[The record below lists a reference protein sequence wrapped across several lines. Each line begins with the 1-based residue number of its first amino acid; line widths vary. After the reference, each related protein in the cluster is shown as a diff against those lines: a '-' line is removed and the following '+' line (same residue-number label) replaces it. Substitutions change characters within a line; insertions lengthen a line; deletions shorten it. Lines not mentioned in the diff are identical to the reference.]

1 MTTITL
7 ATEEV
12 RLARIALVGP
22 PNSGK
27 TTLFNT
33 LTGGRQKTANYPGVT
48 VERKSGRLRTPV
60 GRTVE
65 LLDLPGSYSLRA
77 RSPDEAI
84 TRDVVLGRQAREA
97 LPDAVVC
104 VTDATN
110 LNQHL
115 RLLLELRQ
123 LGRPLIL
130 ALNMMDIA
138 QKRGCQISLEA
149 LSRHLGIPVVTTVA
163 MRKNGVQD
171 LLSQ

>member
-1 MTTITL
+1 MTTGVLT
-7 ATEEV
+7 AEN
-12 RLARIALVGP
+12 ARRVQIALVGP
-22 PNSGK
+22 PNCGK

-60 GRTVE
+60 GHTVE

-84 TRDVVLGRQAREA
+84 TRDVVLGRQAQEG

-110 LNQHL
+110 LGQHL
-115 RLLLELRQ
+115 RLLLEL
-123 LGRPLIL
+123 
-130 ALNMMDIA
+130 
-138 QKRGCQISLEA
+138 
-149 LSRHLGIPVVTTVA
+149 
-163 MRKNGVQD
+163 
-171 LLSQ
+171 

>member
-1 MTTITL
+1 MTASVLTFD
-7 ATEEV
+7 EV
-12 RLARIALVGP
+12 RQARVALVGP

-60 GRTVE
+60 GRSIE

-84 TRDVVLGRQAREA
+84 TRDVVLGRQEREV
-97 LPDAVVC
+97 LPDAMVC

-110 LNQHL
+110 LGQHL
-115 RLLLELRQ
+115 RLFLELRQ

-130 ALNMMDIA
+130 VLNMMDLA
-138 QKRGCQISLEA
+138 QKRGYQISIEA
-149 LSRHLGIPVVTTVA
+149 LWL
-163 MRKNGVQD
+163 K
-171 LLSQ
+171 